1 MKCTLEYRIE
11 RIFLVDTL
19 CIFRDLRKGTRILHF
34 WFKLKETKFSNQ
46 SWIGGADR
54 AVPII
59 IGMGEHKF
67 PKSVNLVALII
78 CLLIYHLSFK
88 PISMFAFDAFIS
100 DEHRRRVAGGSE
112 KAGTVPA

>member
-19 CIFRDLRKGTRILHF
+19 CIFTAVRKGTHILHF
-34 WFKLKETKFSNQ
+34 WFKLVETKFSNQ

-59 IGMGEHKF
+59 GMVELKF
-67 PKSVNLVALII
+67 
-78 CLLIYHLSFK
+78 
-88 PISMFAFDAFIS
+88 
-100 DEHRRRVAGGSE
+100 
-112 KAGTVPA
+112 